1 MLINKIETTDL
12 NTLSTEVEKIAL
24 TNGGIY
30 IDAVISVCE
39 NHNIDPVIASKFLS
53 KPIVEKIKI
62 EGQKINLLPKEID
75 AKLPI

>member
-1 MLINKIETTDL
+1 MLTNKIETTDL

-53 KPIVEKIKI
+53 KPIVE
-62 EGQKINLLPKEID
+62 LL
-75 AKLPI
+75 

>member
-39 NHNIDPVIASKFLS
+39 NHNIDPVIAL
-53 KPIVEKIKI
+53 
-62 EGQKINLLPKEID
+62 
-75 AKLPI
+75 

>member
-62 EGQKINLLPKEID
+62 EGQEVNLLPKEID